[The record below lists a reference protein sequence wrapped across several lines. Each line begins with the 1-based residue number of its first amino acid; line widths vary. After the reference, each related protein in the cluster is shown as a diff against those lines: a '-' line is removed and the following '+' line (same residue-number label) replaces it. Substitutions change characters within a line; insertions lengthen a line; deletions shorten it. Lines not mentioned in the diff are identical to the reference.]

1 MVFDDAQGVGRYRDN
16 VHLTREDSTLTADA
30 MDAYLMDRAGAREL
44 DRIVA
49 SGSVAVKR
57 DQAFGTARTAEYR
70 AADDLLVLQDGEGL
84 AEVVDAATGRTLRGK
99 TLTFDLAGD
108 RILTE
113 SARGARTWI
122 TLKPEAKDVQSV
134 EPKTKH

>member
-16 VHLTREDSTLTADA
+16 VHLTREDATLTADA
-30 MDAYLMDRAGAREL
+30 MDAYLTDRAGSREL
-44 DRIVA
+44 DRILA

-84 AEVVDAATGRTLRGK
+84 ARWWMPRPAGPCGQDVDIRSG
-99 TLTFDLAGD
+99 GD